1 MIITLKPL
9 ILSANGPSSTPG
21 LYPHIHHSNLS
32 VSLWPLISS
41 IRIVISTP
49 PSSVPFYDFL
59 NFSYVQLTV
68 TYK

>member
-1 MIITLKPL
+1 MTITLKPL
-9 ILSANGPSSTPG
+9 ILLANSPSSTPG

-32 VSLWPLISS
+32 VRLWPLISS
-41 IRIVISTP
+41 IRISTP

-59 NFSYVQLTV
+59 NFSYAQLTV